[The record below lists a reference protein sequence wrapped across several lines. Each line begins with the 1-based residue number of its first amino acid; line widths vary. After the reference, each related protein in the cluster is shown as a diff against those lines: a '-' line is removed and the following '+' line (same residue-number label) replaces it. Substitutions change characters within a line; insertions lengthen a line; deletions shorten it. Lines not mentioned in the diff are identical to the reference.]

1 MEMQKMEQ
9 SQNAMNRLNGAVEEL
24 IRVVQQQ
31 RQEFNTQLI
40 AERNKAQTAENKA
53 AVLEAQAQT
62 LANENEKLK
71 VELIAAQ
78 NNTEI
83 QGKLQALQNEAD
95 ARANRINGLQTE
107 VQNLNTALNN
117 RKAQIDELNNKNNEL
132 TQQLADAT
140 AKLNELESNAVRE
153 DNAAAELQSRLD
165 ETMAQNAELKR
176 LQQENDER
184 VQQMQQTISQTTV
197 NIDDVVAKLEKV
209 LKENGTSDDN
219 NR

>member
-1 MEMQKMEQ
+1 MEQ

-40 AERNKAQTAENKA
+40 AEKNKAQTAENKV

-83 QGKLQALQNEAD
+83 QGKLQVLQNEAD
-95 ARANRINGLQTE
+95 ARANRINGLQIE

-132 TQQLADAT
+132 TQQLATAA

-153 DNAAAELQSRLD
+153 DNATAELQSRLD
-165 ETMAQNAELKR
+165 EAMAQNEELKR

-209 LKENGTSDDN
+209 LEENGESDN
-219 NR
+219 NNR

>member
-1 MEMQKMEQ
+1 MDMQKMEQ
-9 SQNAMNRLNGAVEEL
+9 SQNAMNRLNNAVEEL
-24 IRVVQQQ
+24 IKVVQQQ
-31 RQEFNTQLI
+31 KQEFNTLLI
-40 AERNKAQTAENKA
+40 TEKDRTKVAENKA
-53 AVLEAQAQT
+53 AVMEAQAKT
-62 LANENEKLK
+62 MADENEKLK

-132 TQQLADAT
+132 TQQLATAA

-165 ETMAQNAELKR
+165 ETMAQNEELKR

-209 LKENGTSDDN
+209 LEENGASDN
-219 NR
+219 NNR